1 MDDDQSDDLLSRVLG
16 PNLQMATL
24 RLVAGLAVVS
34 AIVAALSK
42 LLS

>member
-1 MDDDQSDDLLSRVLG
+1 MGEDQSDDLIGRVLG
-16 PNLQMATL
+16 PDLQMATL
-24 RLVAGLAVVS
+24 RLVAGLAVVA